1 MTLATRHL
9 IGHRLWFREPLA
21 DAAPSCARRA
31 LAALIPGSLSH
42 VAREGVPHLAAGPA
56 GWVWLAMM

>member
-21 DAAPSCARRA
+21 GAAPSCVHRA
-31 LAALIPGSLSH
+31 LAALIPGSLSF
-42 VAREGVPHLAAGPA
+42 AAWEGVPHLSQPVQQAGR
-56 GWVWLAMM
+56 GWR